1 MAVVVE
7 HDKRRKKILDKSLDL
22 FIEVGYEDVTFQKIA
37 DRCGITRTTLYLYF
51 KNKREIFMCSIK
63 QLTTKLEEVL
73 ITIAKKDLSCPERLK
88 QVLFG
93 ILECCMN
100 NKKLFSVVLTY
111 LLQLQKKGKN
121 PGEKVKR
128 RIIRLRHL
136 LTSLLIDGINAG
148 EFKKIDVKAANDL
161 FYSLVESAVFRLA
174 ILDQNDLSEFD
185 RTIEL
190 AVANISV

>member
-1 MAVVVE
+1 
-7 HDKRRKKILDKSLDL
+7 
-22 FIEVGYEDVTFQKIA
+22 
-37 DRCGITRTTLYLYF
+37 
-51 KNKREIFMCSIK
+51 
-63 QLTTKLEEVL
+63 
-73 ITIAKKDLSCPERLK
+73 
-88 QVLFG
+88 
-93 ILECCMN
+93 MN
-100 NKKLFSVVLTY
+100 HKKLFNVILTY
-111 LLQLQKKGKN
+111 LLQVQKKGKN
-121 PGEKVKR
+121 PAVKVRR

-148 EFKKIDVKAANDL
+148 EFKKIDVKAANEL

>member
-1 MAVVVE
+1 
-7 HDKRRKKILDKSLDL
+7 L
-22 FIEVGYEDVTFQKIA
+22 ED
-37 DRCGITRTTLYLYF
+37 
-51 KNKREIFMCSIK
+51 
-63 QLTTKLEEVL
+63 VL
-73 ITIAKKDLSCPERLK
+73 ITIAKKDLSCQERLK

-93 ILECCMN
+93 ILECCMS
-100 NKKLFSVVLTY
+100 NKKLFNVVLLY

-136 LTSLLIDGINAG
+136 LTSILIDGIKAG

-161 FYSLVESAVFRLA
+161 FYSLLESAVFRLS